1 MAIKHQYG
9 NKRYF
14 GTLSEGGTLRL
25 YDARTDE
32 VVFICIAS
40 SVRTRRELMQF
51 VEEFPYFLE
60 MLKEGD
66 DSGI

>member
-1 MAIKHQYG
+1 MEIKHQYG

-14 GTLSEGGTLRL
+14 GTLSDGGTLRL

-32 VVFICIAS
+32 VVFLCVAS

-51 VEEFPYFLE
+51 VEEFP
-60 MLKEGD
+60 
-66 DSGI
+66 